1 VAGIALLPARR
12 GNSGDLRSLQPESS
26 HQTFLAEEKCV
37 DVFLKGGCRQ
47 RLSHAGEDFALAL
60 LIILQRVHMRISE
73 CRPCRPEKAVTVL

>member
-1 VAGIALLPARR
+1 MTGIALLPARR

-60 LIILQRVHMRISE
+60 LIILHAILAR
-73 CRPCRPEKAVTVL
+73 